1 MTNSPASCPTAS
13 GLAQDHLYIAA
24 SVSTQL
30 RSRYTWLAP
39 DDAYSYSLW
48 GLLQAAQVYIPTRGV
63 SFPAFA
69 CRKAMYLAID
79 QMRRE
84 RVVQRKSAVSDDP
97 DARRSTPR
105 QRPLT
110 MDVPD
115 ERCDARQE
123 ALEIKETV
131 RVAMKYLS
139 AKDRQ
144 LLVMYYADGMTLREI
159 GRVLHISES
168 TACLRRKALIAK
180 LRDSA
185 QAQGL

>member
-1 MTNSPASCPTAS
+1 MVNSVAPCPTPS
-13 GLAQDHLYIAA
+13 ELAQEHLHVAA
-24 SVSTQL
+24 LVSTQL

-48 GLLQAAQVYIPTRGV
+48 GLLQAAQIYIPERGV

-84 RVVQRKSAVSDDP
+84 RVVQRKAAPADP
-97 DARRSTPR
+97 DSPRPSPPR

-115 ERCDARQE
+115 QRCDERREMA
-123 ALEIKETV
+123 EIKESL
-131 RVAMKYLS
+131 RVAMNRLS
-139 AKDRQ
+139 LNDRR

-159 GRVLHISES
+159 GRVLRVSES
-168 TACLRRKALIAK
+168 TTCLRRKALITK
-180 LRDSA
+180 LRG
-185 QAQGL
+185 QARTHGF